1 MKTYTIKVAGYTRHL
16 PIVKIRENL
25 SIASFNLLGDVELV
39 QATAKELLQ
48 QLPHI
53 DVLITAEAK
62 GIPLIYELSKML
74 KLPRYVVARKQ
85 VKSYMFKPIVHEV
98 HSITT
103 AESQILALDYE
114 DAAFLNYK
122 RVAIIDDVI
131 SSGSSL
137 EALETLVNKAGGQ
150 IVAKACILVEGESVD
165 RQDVIHLDELPLFT
179 DEMVEKHPE

>member
-16 PIVKIRENL
+16 PIIKIRENL

-39 QATAKELLQ
+39 QATAEELLQ
-48 QLPHI
+48 RLPHV

-85 VKSYMFKPIVHEV
+85 VKSYMFKPIIHEV

-103 AESQILALDYE
+103 AESQILALD
-114 DAAFLNYK
+114 
-122 RVAIIDDVI
+122 
-131 SSGSSL
+131 
-137 EALETLVNKAGGQ
+137 
-150 IVAKACILVEGESVD
+150 
-165 RQDVIHLDELPLFT
+165 
-179 DEMVEKHPE
+179 